1 MVSVLWLD
9 ASRFRRARRPPIVHL
24 ERNAALGV
32 RGALPAEEAEEL
44 AARVVAA
51 EDAWTHDFNGEQF
64 ALGRAFYTHLE
75 TGKTKAYFEGA
86 RQSDDLVERTLP
98 GMQERTL
105 ALLARALGGT
115 VLRRRG
121 FCGPGVHVFP
131 SGGTVARK
139 GGVIHY
145 DLEGLTDQQLTE
157 RARAVTLV
165 WMLRAAVR
173 GGGLRL
179 FDVLYDGRPDSEIA
193 ISGRKHETVLSH
205 PGDALF
211 IDGYRLHQIRPF
223 TGSSHRISIT
233 VHAVEI
239 DRNVWEAWF

>member
-9 ASRFRRARRPPIVHL
+9 ASRFRRARKPPIAHL
-24 ERNAALGV
+24 EQNAALGV
-32 RGALPAEEAEEL
+32 RGALSAEEADSL
-44 AARVVAA
+44 ARRVLEA
-51 EDAWTHDFNGEQF
+51 ESAWTHDFEGEQY

-75 TGKTKAYFEGA
+75 TGMTKTYFEGA
-86 RQSDDLVERTLP
+86 RESDELVERTLP

-105 ALLARALGGT
+105 ELLARALGGT
-115 VLRRRG
+115 VRRRRG

-131 SGGTVARK
+131 GGGTVAKR

-145 DLEGLTDQQLTE
+145 DLEGLTDQQRNE

-165 WMLRAAVR
+165 WMLRRSAR

-179 FDVLYDGRPDSEIA
+179 FDALFDGRPDSEIG
-193 ISGRKHETVLSH
+193 ISDRKQKTVLSR

-211 IDGYRLHQIRPF
+211 IDSYRLHQIRPF
-223 TGSSHRISIT
+223 TGSTHRISIT